1 MKANKE
7 KVIAGIKNYIS
18 SEIAPQMS
26 GVNAFAIY
34 FILPSLDKKLGE
46 YYDALSRD
54 SLFSDLVVDNG
65 VDLDMIR
72 QRAFN
77 ALDSMGGKLRLKFLG
92 SEIALEKDDI
102 DAIYR
107 TIKES

>member
-18 SEIAPQMS
+18 SEIA
-26 GVNAFAIY
+26 
-34 FILPSLDKKLGE
+34 
-46 YYDALSRD
+46 
-54 SLFSDLVVDNG
+54 
-65 VDLDMIR
+65 
-72 QRAFN
+72 
-77 ALDSMGGKLRLKFLG
+77 
-92 SEIALEKDDI
+92 LEKDDI